1 MEILYPQW
9 FEVSNK
15 KYCKMIDSECRII
28 NLPKISDPRGN
39 LSIIE
44 QIKQIPFEIKR
55 VHWIYDVPGGV
66 DRGGHAYKETEE
78 FIVALSG
85 SFDVV
90 VDDGNNRKTYPLNR
104 SYFGLYVPKGMWR
117 TMTNF
122 STNSLALVLSSTV
135 YDEHDY
141 VSDYE
146 EYKAW
151 RKDESKIPT
160 KSDAKTSVKV
170 NNPMPSRIISGV
182 KGVFDCSLCELN
194 KMHDK
199 EGNLTFMYEN
209 VHVPFPINRVFY
221 SYDIPG
227 GEDRGAHAHKH
238 CHQFIIAAS
247 GSFEVALDDGINK
260 RTVLLNR
267 PFWGLHVPPGIWASE
282 QGFSSGSICLVLA
295 SEGYSEDDYI
305 RNYDDYLEF
314 IKTQN
319 NG

>member
-1 MEILYPQW
+1 MVIDT
-9 FEVSNK
+9 
-15 KYCKMIDSECRII
+15 CKII
-28 NLPKISDPRGN
+28 ELPKITDPRGN
-39 LSIIE
+39 LSIVE
-44 QIKQIPFEIKR
+44 QTKQIPFIIKR
-55 VHWIYDVPGGV
+55 VHWVYDVPGGY

-90 VDDGNNRKTYPLNR
+90 VDDGEKKEIFQLNR
-104 SYFGLYVPKGMWR
+104 SYFGLYVPKGLWR

-122 STNSLALVLSSTV
+122 STNSLALVLSSTK
-135 YDEHDY
+135 YDEKDY

-151 RKDESKIPT
+151 KTDSSKVPT
-160 KSDAKTSVKV
+160 ISDAKSSVKMNV
-170 NNPMPSRIISGV
+170 PLYSQLRVEGKS
-182 KGVFDCSLCELN
+182 VFDCSLCELN

-199 EGNLTFMYEN
+199 EGNLTFIYEN
-209 VHVPFPINRVFY
+209 VHVPFNINRVFY

-227 GEDRGAHAHKH
+227 GEDRGAHAHKK
-238 CHQFIIAAS
+238 CHQFLIAAS
-247 GSFEVALDDGINK
+247 GSFEVVLDDGVNK

-295 SEGYSEDDYI
+295 SEGYDADDYI
-305 RNYDDYLEF
+305 RDYNNYLEY
-314 IKTQN
+314 IKTER
-319 NG
+319 